1 MAQPQV
7 SDVGFGYVNKHESVE
22 MPNTDYEP
30 PLTAKSVAMPKT
42 ALKSAMKTPGAPPK
56 NLEAM
61 LSPTFREEHVLEKHE
76 KHTDKEQVKD
86 LVSFKSSPSPHS
98 SLTVHLPRKSKPASA

>member
-30 PLTAKSVAMPKT
+30 PLTAKSVVIPKT
-42 ALKSAMKTPGAPPK
+42 PGALKSAMKTPGAPPK

-61 LSPTFREEHVLEKHE
+61 LSPTFREEHMLEKHE
-76 KHTDKEQVKD
+76 KHTDREQVKD
-86 LVSFKSSPSPHS
+86 LVRVVWCCSFSFHY
-98 SLTVHLPRKSKPASA
+98 

>member
-1 MAQPQV
+1 MAQPQPQV

-30 PLTAKSVAMPKT
+30 PLTAKTIPMP
-42 ALKSAMKTPGAPPK
+42 LKSAMKTPGAPPK

-61 LSPTFREEHVLEKHE
+61 LSPTFREEQVLEKHE
-76 KHTDKEQVKD
+76 NFADKQQVTD
-86 LVSFKSSPSPHS
+86 LVRIVRSDLISSSH
-98 SLTVHLPRKSKPASA
+98 R